1 MDTSMLIPML
11 ERLGW
16 TSLQTVLLV
25 ALVYLLCR
33 TLPALSAATR
43 CRLWWLVSLQAVVA
57 CCGANR
63 CSWPGC
69 PHPTRWQ

>member
-33 TLPALSAATR
+33 TLPTLSAATR
-43 CRLWWLVSLQAVVA
+43 CRLWWLVSLQAVVGLLWSQPLQLA
-57 CCGANR
+57 WLPA
-63 CSWPGC
+63 PDAV
-69 PHPTRWQ
+69 Q

>member
-43 CRLWWLVSLQAVVA
+43 CRLWWLVSLQVL
-57 CCGANR
+57 
-63 CSWPGC
+63 W
-69 PHPTRWQ
+69 